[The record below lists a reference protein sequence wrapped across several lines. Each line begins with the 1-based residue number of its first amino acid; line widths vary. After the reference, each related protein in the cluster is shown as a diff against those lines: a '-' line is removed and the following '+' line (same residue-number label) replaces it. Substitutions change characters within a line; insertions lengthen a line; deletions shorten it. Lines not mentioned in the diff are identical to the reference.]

1 MRSRDSRTDI
11 RMHET
16 IDRDR
21 FIIVA
26 TSDVWKHIS
35 NNEAVQI
42 VSSCSSPRDAASNL
56 GTEVHVRQ
64 GRNGEVGAS
73 SRIAVV
79 VAALVR
85 IDRDSFEQVNDT
97 PMSKC
102 RY

>member
-1 MRSRDSRTDI
+1 
-11 RMHET
+11 MHET

-56 GTEVHVRQ
+56 GTEAYVRQ

-73 SRIAVV
+73 SRIAVE

-102 RY
+102 RC